1 MYNRVS
7 QSIMDYLM
15 LVIKDLPGMDGF
27 KMHVQR
33 KPSDPM
39 AKKLYSLW
47 SDSSN
52 KISSRK
58 MRRPL
63 DLSDADIRGMESA
76 GVIQVQGNDLKVT
89 AKGEKLLLQMI
100 LDDDSFALK
109 KANNQGLIKTASV
122 EKKAITLNWYRRIR
136 NENIDA

>member
-15 LVIKDLPGMDGF
+15 LVIKDLPGIDRL
-27 KMHVQR
+27 KMHVPR
-33 KPSDPM
+33 KSSDPM
-39 AKKLYSLW
+39 AKKLYALW

-63 DLSDADIRGMESA
+63 DLSDADIKSMETA
-76 GVIQVQGNDLKVT
+76 GVIQVQGSDLKVT
-89 AKGEKLLLQMI
+89 AKGEKLLLKMI

-109 KANNQGLIKTASV
+109 KANSEGLIKTASA
-122 EKKAITLNWYRRIR
+122 KKKSSNWYRRNR